1 MINGLPILL
10 THAAPIHQNYSLF
23 PQLSVVEI
31 LPKAA
36 VHKQKKKK
44 LTFSGTFVF
53 HEVFQGKE
61 EWVVEYNTL

>member
-1 MINGLPILL
+1 MINGLRILL
-10 THAAPIHQNYSLF
+10 THAAPIHQNYNLF

-44 LTFSGTFVF
+44 
-53 HEVFQGKE
+53 K
-61 EWVVEYNTL
+61 N

>member
-1 MINGLPILL
+1 MINGLRILL

-44 LTFSGTFVF
+44 
-53 HEVFQGKE
+53 K
-61 EWVVEYNTL
+61 N